1 MKNKVT
7 IILFTIFALTTL
19 QAQENKL
26 NLIVGTYTKSCE
38 SKGIYVYEFD
48 SKTGDFSLKSNTE
61 NIFNPSYLT
70 VSGDNKFVYSVS
82 ENDKKTKINA
92 FGFNSKS
99 GKLEFLNEQ
108 DPKGL
113 NSCYIINDKKNVIT
127 ANYSSGS
134 ISVLGKNNDGSISEL
149 KQVVQHTGKGINA
162 NRQEAP
168 HAHMVSFSPDKKYV
182 LANDL
187 GTDKVY
193 VYQYNPNSA
202 TEVLK
207 IKSSMDVKPGS
218 GPRHLTFSK
227 DGKYVY
233 LLQELNG
240 TITSFSY
247 ANGIL
252 KKVSETTLVA
262 SDFKGDI
269 GAADIHI
276 SPDGKFLYATN
287 RGTANDISAFKILKN
302 GKLEFVQ
309 RISTLG
315 KGPRNFT
322 IDPTGNFLLVGHQ
335 YTNDIVIFKRDKKT
349 GSLTD
354 TGKKIELCSPVCLV
368 FTKI

>member
-1 MKNKVT
+1 MKN
-7 IILFTIFALTTL
+7 IYAFLLSIFALITI
-19 QAQENKL
+19 QAQDNKF
-26 NLIVGTYTKSCE
+26 NLIVGTYTKNCE

-48 SKTGDFSLKSNTE
+48 SNTANFILKNSTE
-61 NIFNPSYLT
+61 NIYNPSYLT
-70 VSGDNKFVYSVS
+70 VSSDNKFVYSVS

-92 FGFNSKS
+92 FGFNSKT
-99 GKLEFLNEQ
+99 GKLDFLNAQ

-113 NSCYIINDKKNVIT
+113 NSCYIINDEKNVIT

-134 ISVLGKNNDGSISEL
+134 ISVLGKNADGSIGDV
-149 KQVVQHTGKGINA
+149 KQLVEHTGKSINA
-162 NRQEAP
+162 NRQEAA
-168 HAHMVSFSPDKKYV
+168 HAHMVCFSPDKKYV

-202 TEVLK
+202 TEVLTL
-207 IKSSMDVKPGS
+207 KSSIDVKPGS
-218 GPRHLTFSK
+218 GPRHLIFSK

-233 LLQELNG
+233 LLQEMNG
-240 TITSFSY
+240 TLTSFSY

-252 KKVSETTLVA
+252 TKVSETTVVA

-287 RGTANDISAFKILKN
+287 RGTANDISVFKILKK

-309 RISTLG
+309 RTSTLG
-315 KGPRNFT
+315 KGPRNFN
-322 IDPTGNFLLVGHQ
+322 IDPTGNYLLVGHQ
-335 YTNDIVIFKRDKKT
+335 YTNEIVIFKRDKKS
-349 GSLTD
+349 GMLTD
-354 TGKKIELCSPVCLV
+354 TGKKIALCSPVCLV